1 MADIVELFSLE
12 YMTALGMTMLLLFLD
27 SRYSRRLTALTVG
40 GVALLVMAA
49 VAALYQVW
57 TWRCGSTPWRPTC
70 PPCCCS

>member
-49 VAALYQVW
+49 VAALYQAAGLD
-57 TWRCGSTPWRPTC
+57 TAMRPTC